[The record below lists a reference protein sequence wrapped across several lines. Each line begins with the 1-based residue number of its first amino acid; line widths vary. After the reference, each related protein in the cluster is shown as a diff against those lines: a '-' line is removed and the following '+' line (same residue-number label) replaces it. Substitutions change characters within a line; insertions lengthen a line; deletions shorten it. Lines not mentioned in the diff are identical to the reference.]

1 MTITNDDRS
10 GADVETM
17 NTEDLDQR
25 HSGIH

>member
-1 MTITNDDRS
+1 MTIMNDDRF

-17 NTEDLDQR
+17 NTEGPDQR